1 MNNFLVGVTVSNTS
15 EIPDDRKFDCRIQIN
30 DKLKQIPF
38 PFDDEQI
45 MDVPHLSNSSIFK
58 IRIDSEKNKIG
69 TLQLNLPPLTEE
81 EEYNMNKEYAFLIPM
96 DA

>member
-1 MNNFLVGVTVSNTS
+1 
-15 EIPDDRKFDCRIQIN
+15 
-30 DKLKQIPF
+30 
-38 PFDDEQI
+38 